1 MLHVEFKMGVGMKRI
16 FAYLVVIQ
24 VAFSWGCNNNSSGND
39 TEDRVK
45 SEQKALKKRSKS
57 EKNLDKQHA
66 KENVKFEKKRMKA
79 DEKSGSVIEIPKS
92 ERGVEEARKDK
103 KRIDKDMLF

>member
-1 MLHVEFKMGVGMKRI
+1 MKRL
-16 FAYLVVIQ
+16 FTYFVV
-24 VAFSWGCNNNSSGND
+24 VLGAFSLRCNSNSSGND
-39 TEDRVK
+39 TKDRVK

-92 ERGVEEARKDK
+92 ERGLEEAKKDK
-103 KRIDKDMLF
+103 KRMDKDMLF

>member
-1 MLHVEFKMGVGMKRI
+1 MKRI
-16 FAYLVVIQ
+16 FTYLIVTLG
-24 VAFSWGCNNNSSGND
+24 AFSSGCNSNGSGND
-39 TEDRVK
+39 TADRVK
-45 SEQKALKKRSKS
+45 SEQKALKRKSKT

-92 ERGVEEARKDK
+92 ERGLEEAKKDK
-103 KRIDKDMLF
+103 KRMDKDMLF